1 MNGFNDED
9 TLYRIIVED
18 VQLEAKRLINR
29 KLTTKEILK
38 TKKLIEWGINTDLD
52 TLLDTAI
59 LYSIENQE
67 GQP

>member
-1 MNGFNDED
+1 MNGFNDDD

-52 TLLDTAI
+52 TILDTAI
-59 LYSIENQE
+59 LYSIEN
-67 GQP
+67 

>member
-1 MNGFNDED
+1 MNGFNDKD

-52 TLLDTAI
+52 TILYTAI
-59 LYSIENQE
+59 LYSIEN
-67 GQP
+67 

>member
-59 LYSIENQE
+59 LYSIEN
-67 GQP
+67 

>member
-1 MNGFNDED
+1 MNGFNDKD

-29 KLTTKEILK
+29 KLTNKEILK

-52 TLLDTAI
+52 TILDTAI
-59 LYSIENQE
+59 LYSIENKE
-67 GQP
+67 GQS